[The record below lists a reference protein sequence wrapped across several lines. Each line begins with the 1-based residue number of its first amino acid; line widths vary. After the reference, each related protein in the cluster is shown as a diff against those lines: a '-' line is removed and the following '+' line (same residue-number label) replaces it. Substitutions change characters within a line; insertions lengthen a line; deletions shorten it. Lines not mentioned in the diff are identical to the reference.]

1 MATSLVRLRNVLN
14 DGIPILDIYVLL
26 TKQMHF
32 LYYSNQ
38 EMFIKQVTTIF
49 VSTSPL
55 SVHMVFSTKTFL

>member
-14 DGIPILDIYVLL
+14 DGIPLLDIYEKL

-32 LYYSNQ
+32 YILLLPRNVYKTSY
-38 EMFIKQVTTIF
+38 TTF

-55 SVHMVFSTKTFL
+55 SVHMVFCTKTFL